1 MEEITLKELFDYFKE
16 KIMLFIII
24 VLSVLVVGSTYT
36 IILKRPMY
44 RSSSTLL
51 FVEGNTTSILN
62 YKEIATSQ
70 RVVEPVIQRLNLD
83 CSTDSLKGRISVEN
97 ETNTNTISISVVD
110 KDRALAVD
118 ITNEVTKLFK
128 EEVKEIYGIEK
139 IEDLDM
145 PKQASAP
152 YNMNVGKDLII
163 YLGVGV
169 ILSLAIIFVIY
180 YFDTTIK
187 SAEKVE
193 QKYNLPIF
201 GVIPK
206 VRTKEK

>member
-16 KIMLFIII
+16 KLMLFIII

-70 RVVEPVIQRLNLD
+70 RVVEPVIQSLNLD
-83 CSTDSLKGRISVEN
+83 CSIDSLKGRISVEN
-97 ETNTNTISISVVD
+97 ETNTNAIKISVVD
-110 KDRALAVD
+110 KDKVLAVD
-118 ITNEVTKLFK
+118 ITQEVTKFFK
-128 EEVKEIYGIEK
+128 EEVQEIYPNSK

>member
-16 KIMLFIII
+16 KLMLFIII

-70 RVVEPVIQRLNLD
+70 RVVEPVIQSLNLD
-83 CSTDSLKGRISVEN
+83 CSTDSLKSRISVEN

-206 VRTKEK
+206 VRTREK

>member
-36 IILKRPMY
+36 IILKKPMY
-44 RSSSTLL
+44 RSNSTLL
-51 FVEGNTTSILN
+51 FVDGNTTSILN
-62 YKEIATSQ
+62 YKKIATSQ
-70 RVVEPVIQRLNLD
+70 RVVEPVIQNLNLN
-83 CSTDSLKGRISVEN
+83 CSADNLKNRINVET
-97 ETNTNTISISVVD
+97 ETNTSTISISVVD
-110 KDRALAVD
+110 ADKELVVD

-128 EEVKEIYGIEK
+128 EEVKEIYGVNK

-145 PKQASAP
+145 PKEASIP

-163 YLGVGV
+163 YFCVGV

-193 QKYNLPIF
+193 QKYNLPVF